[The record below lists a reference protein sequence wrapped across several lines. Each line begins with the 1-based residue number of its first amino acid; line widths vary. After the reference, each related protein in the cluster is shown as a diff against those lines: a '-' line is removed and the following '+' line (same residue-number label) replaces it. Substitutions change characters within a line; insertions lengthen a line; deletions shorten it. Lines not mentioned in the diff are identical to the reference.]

1 MDGGAWWVTVHES
14 QRVGHDWATFSLSLS
29 FRINRFDLIVQGIC
43 ESSPAPQ
50 FESISSSVLSL
61 FLIVQ
66 FSHLYMSTG
75 KTISLTIC
83 MCVGKVMSLLFSML
97 FRLVIDFLARSKS
110 LLISWLQ
117 SPSAVILESKKMESV
132 MVSIVSPSIC
142 HEVGPDWKMQSLDSR
157 KSFLCCALSYLGPVS
172 YIFSSWVSSGCMAGG
187 SWSEWLLSGNLCV
200 LILVSLLSNWTRST
214 VLSLAS
220 QVHPS
225 VYCFYLLG

>member
-1 MDGGAWWVTVHES
+1 MDGGAWWATVHES
-14 QRVGHDWATFSLSLS
+14 QRVGHDWATLLSLSLS

-117 SPSAVILESKKMESV
+117 SPSAVILESKKMESDTISFV
-132 MVSIVSPSIC
+132 FPSIC
-142 HEVGPDWKMQSLDSR
+142 H
-157 KSFLCCALSYLGPVS
+157 
-172 YIFSSWVSSGCMAGG
+172 
-187 SWSEWLLSGNLCV
+187 
-200 LILVSLLSNWTRST
+200 
-214 VLSLAS
+214 
-220 QVHPS
+220 
-225 VYCFYLLG
+225 